1 MKNARAAKIVEN
13 PKLVTHVNA
22 AKSVAYWK
30 TSAQGVATPV
40 KKPPVSAPVSTVN
53 NPTAYA
59 AKIVK
64 NIPAYVDNMTGKM
77 KKNMMLSVKNVKIKR
92 VNIPA

>member
-1 MKNARAAKIVEN
+1 MENARAAKIVEN

-22 AKSVAYWK
+22 AKSVAYRK

-40 KKPPVSAPVSTVN
+40 KKPLVSAPVSTVN

-59 AKIVK
+59 AKIAK
-64 NIPAYVDNMTGKM
+64 NIPAYVDNMTSKM
-77 KKNMMLSVKNVKIKR
+77 RENMMLLVKNAKQPR
-92 VNIPA
+92 VTAA